1 MSDQIS
7 NQIKELGDVVRE
19 NHSNVQEK
27 LSQVSGKLDKKDF
40 EALKAELDAGNETF
54 KKQIADLG
62 EANVEVAK
70 KLDAFAQVQ
79 QKKAE
84 TGAQVFRKALASM
97 DADEV
102 KAKLKSGGLHFDDEK
117 NTFGLKSNEIE
128 AVKAFFSH
136 MNRKAVGDM
145 TIAGNTTGEVQRV
158 EKDPTIKSI
167 ISRTEH
173 MRDFMMQ
180 SAVGA
185 EIFRFVKET
194 GGEGGPTPVLEGA
207 TIPQV
212 DYDYTA
218 EDAPVTNIA
227 SFTRITDQM
236 LQSVD
241 GIAQHIETR
250 GVKQHLLTEDAQI
263 LFGTGVSP
271 QLEGLTIN
279 ANTAANVTLSIATPN
294 DYDCILAAIAVQ
306 AGLDRTVDRI
316 LQNPVD
322 TIRQLSDKGSNGQ
335 YLTPI
340 TFVGGVPTIYGIPLT
355 SNTAI
360 TEGNILVGDMA
371 MGAELKFRT
380 GVSIEYSNSDADNF
394 TSYKQTI
401 RIGQRLAMPI
411 YYPDSF
417 FYDSFADIKT
427 ALTT

>member
-1 MSDQIS
+1 MSDQIT
-7 NQIKELGDVVRE
+7 NQIKKLGDVVRD

-40 EALKAELDAGNETF
+40 EALKNDLDAGNEIF
-54 KKQIADLG
+54 KKQIADLS
-62 EANVEVAK
+62 EANLEVAK
-70 KLDAFAQVQ
+70 KLDEYGNMQ
-79 QKKAE
+79 QKKVE
-84 TGAQVFRKALASM
+84 TGAQIFRKALHSM
-97 DADEV
+97 DVYELQS
-102 KAKLKSGGLHFDDEK
+102 KLKSGGLHFDEDK
-117 NTFGLKSNEIE
+117 NTFGLKSGEVE
-128 AVKAFFSH
+128 AVKAFFSRL
-136 MNRKAVGDM
+136 NRKAAGDM

-158 EKDPTIKSI
+158 EKDPAIKSI

-194 GGEGGPTPVLEGA
+194 GGEGSPAPTLEGA

-218 EDAPVTNIA
+218 VDAPVTNIP

-241 GIAQHIETR
+241 SIVQHVETR
-250 GVKQHLLTEDAQI
+250 GVKKHLLAEDAQV
-263 LFGTGVSP
+263 LFGTGAAP
-271 QLEGLTIN
+271 QLEGITIN
-279 ANTAANVTLSIATPN
+279 ANNSSDVGLSIATPN

-316 LQNPVD
+316 IQNPVD

-360 TEGNILVGDMA
+360 PEGSLLVGDMA

-380 GVSIEYSNSDADNF
+380 GISIEYSNSDADNF

-401 RIGQRLAMPI
+401 RIGQRVAMPI
-411 YYPDSF
+411 FYPDSF
-417 FYDSFADIKT
+417 FYDTFALIKT